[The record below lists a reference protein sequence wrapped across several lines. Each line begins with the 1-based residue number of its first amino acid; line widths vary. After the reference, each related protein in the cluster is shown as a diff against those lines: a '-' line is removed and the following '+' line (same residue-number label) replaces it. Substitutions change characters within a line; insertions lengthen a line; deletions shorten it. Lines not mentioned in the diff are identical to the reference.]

1 MPEALDQIEIRGIT
15 CMARVGV
22 PEEERNRPQ
31 KIVLDV
37 WLYLGL
43 EAACN
48 TDRLDLTVDY
58 GLVAQEVRRRVEA
71 GAFVLL
77 ERLAD
82 EACQAALSDARV
94 QRVKVRAR
102 KFPQALSGQAD
113 HVAVVLTREYRHQ

>member
-1 MPEALDQIEIRGIT
+1 MQEALDQIEIKGIS

-22 PEEERNRPQ
+22 PQEERSRPQ
-31 KIVLDV
+31 KILLDV

-58 GLVAQEVRRRVEA
+58 GQVAEEVRRRVEA
-71 GAFVLL
+71 GSFVLL

-82 EACQAALSDARV
+82 EACQAALSDPRV
-94 QRVKVRAR
+94 QGVKVRAK
-102 KFPQALSGQAD
+102 KFPQALSGQVD
-113 HVAVVLTREYRHQ
+113 HVAVVLTREYRHP